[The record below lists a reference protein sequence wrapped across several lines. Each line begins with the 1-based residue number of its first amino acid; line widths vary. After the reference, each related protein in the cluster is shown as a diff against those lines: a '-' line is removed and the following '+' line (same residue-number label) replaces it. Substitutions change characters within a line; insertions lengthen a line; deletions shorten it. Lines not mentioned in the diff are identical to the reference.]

1 MGHVLLKSLLPI
13 VVQLW
18 CWFVHVVKPV
28 PINCVPLCEIAI
40 QWISFVARAIPQML
54 KSGSCS
60 WSWVTTIPI
69 QTNKRKI
76 KIKIYTK
83 KKNSQWN
90 WCCTLLLRRRQ
101 KKTKTHTSSFRNDDV
116 DYYQLQTSWGANQT
130 VWLVRCF
137 SQHKQCTLFFFSQMV
152 HAPWSETILCYWY
165 AFLMMVE

>member
-40 QWISFVARAIPQML
+40 QWISFVARAIPQTL

-69 QTNKRKI
+69 QTNKEKNKNKNI
-76 KIKIYTK
+76 HKEEKQPMKLVLHTVAEKKTK
-83 KKNSQWN
+83 N
-90 WCCTLLLRRRQ
+90 
-101 KKTKTHTSSFRNDDV
+101 TKTHTSSFRNDDV

-152 HAPWSETILCYWY
+152 HAPCAETILCYWY